1 MREAPAEGYNYIFG
15 LRSSNTS
22 TADAADFAIKKTSAR
37 EVLFMVPVSRLTS
50 LCFVAASSQGRRYPR
65 LACSSWS
72 NYRFGSSSCYINTI
86 KKTSAREVLFMV
98 PVSRLT
104 SLCFVAASSQG
115 RRYPR
120 LACSS
125 WSNYRFGSSSCYIN
139 TIKKNL
145 RKGGSFYG
153 AACVNRT
160 RDNTITNR
168 VLYQLS

>member
-86 KKTSAREVLFMV
+86 KK
-98 PVSRLT
+98 
-104 SLCFVAASSQG
+104 
-115 RRYPR
+115 
-120 LACSS
+120 
-125 WSNYRFGSSSCYIN
+125 
-139 TIKKNL
+139 NL

-168 VLYQLS
+168 VLYVSKYKNQVKSPLLKFFHNVYKIIAAFHKVFIISKAGSRGRKKDDSSPGAF

>member
-37 EVLFMVPVSRLTS
+37 EVVFMVPVSRLTS

-86 KKTSAREVLFMV
+86 KKTSAREVVFMV
-98 PVSRLT
+98 PVSRLELPT
-104 SLCFVAASSQG
+104 HALRMQPRVQNIFYNIQRWPPSAKNRRLLPRRLLVFRMPLSLPETNF
-115 RRYPR
+115 RPR
-120 LACSS
+120 
-125 WSNYRFGSSSCYIN
+125 
-139 TIKKNL
+139 
-145 RKGGSFYG
+145 
-153 AACVNRT
+153 
-160 RDNTITNR
+160 
-168 VLYQLS
+168 

>member
-139 TIKKNL
+139 TIKKTSAREVLFMVPVSRLELPTHAL
-145 RKGGSFYG
+145 RMRCS
-153 AACVNRT
+153 
-160 RDNTITNR
+160 TN
-168 VLYQLS
+168 